1 MTETELRE
9 RVCAKARSWLG
20 RREAD
25 GSHREII
32 DVYNQIRPRP
42 RGYRLRYTDP
52 WCAGF
57 VSAVAETL
65 GLTAWIFPE
74 CGCGPM
80 IDSYRRAGRWM
91 EDDAWLPT
99 PGDLIFY
106 DWEDI
111 GTGDNRGNADHVGIV
126 DAVDGERI
134 TVIEGN
140 CGKIVATREIRRDG
154 RNIRGYGLPDYEAA
168 AAAITKEEGS
178 RTSGSRETEAAPGPA
193 AEEEAQQKEGA
204 ELCAVPLPLLQQ
216 GDAGEAVWAAQML
229 LQGRGFPVGATG
241 CDGEFGPRTG
251 SALRRFQLARE
262 LECDGVLGRESWRAL
277 IGGKT

>member
-9 RVCAKARSWLG
+9 RVCARARSWLG

-126 DAVDGERI
+126 AAVDGERI

-154 RNIRGYGLPDYEAA
+154 RYIRGYGLPDYEAA
-168 AAAITKEEGS
+168 AGALTGSDGPDAPLVSEEPVPEAPA
-178 RTSGSRETEAAPGPA
+178 REDSE
-193 AEEEAQQKEGA
+193 
-204 ELCAVPLPLLQQ
+204 AVPLPLLQQ

-251 SALRRFQLARE
+251 SALRRFQLARG
-262 LECDGVLGRESWRAL
+262 LECDGVLGRESWREL